1 MTKEMPCHITDDPSY
16 DYDNYVEQKGPYA
29 RAKKVDTEEVD
40 AEKVFDS
47 WFPEVKILTTL
58 RVYKPL
64 EKEDD
69 AA

>member
-1 MTKEMPCHITDDPSY
+1 MTKEMPCRITDDPSY

-29 RAKKVDTEEVD
+29 RAKKDD
-40 AEKVFDS
+40 AEEVFDS
-47 WFPEVKILTTL
+47 LFPEVKILKTL

-64 EKEDD
+64 EKKDD